1 MVQSAATYLYC
12 MTRRL
17 GRHTA
22 IFVGYLLIGI
32 VATWPLVAHLST
44 AFTGDVSG
52 DTGVYVWNT
61 WVFQHEID
69 QGRLPFYTTSIMTGT
84 PNAAPA
90 NLSLHNY
97 TTFANVVAWPLQKVV
112 GLVAAFNLIF
122 LFNIAL
128 SGYALYR
135 LARDLTEREAESL
148 IAGAAF
154 ALSPVLIAR
163 GVGHFSL
170 VAAAPLPIFAL
181 LLRRLGT
188 TGSVRHACALGGVAA
203 WATFS
208 DAYYGV
214 FCLLMAAVTLAIQFV
229 RVERTVDVPVIQ
241 AVGLRRMLDMVILSV
256 AGFTVAIALRGG
268 GVFNVL
274 GIQVRAN
281 TLYTPMMVLTLL
293 VLARAV
299 LRTRPRLTL
308 QHQES
313 MLAAWRMVTAG
324 AIVMLAILSPAL
336 YALGDHLLHGGVDYE
351 QPMWRSSPAGVDLL
365 AFLLPN
371 PNHALWGAPMR
382 ALLDRWT
389 DRVDFFPEA
398 VGSLS
403 LVALAVIT
411 WAWWR
416 GGWPASRIRIGA
428 TIFYGLLALGPFLH
442 IAGVNTQI
450 PLPWSLL
457 RYVPVLGL
465 VRSPGRFVVIVTMMV
480 AVLLAQAL
488 AHLGRQRPERRR
500 LWLTAVAILIGIE
513 LVPGPRTLYSAEIPA
528 LYRTIA
534 ADPRPDVRVLE
545 LPVGLRDGTSSLGNF
560 SARTQYFQTL
570 HGKAIVGGYLSR
582 VSPGRRRD
590 ARRAPVLNALMT
602 LSEGA
607 PLPAEQEIAARGK
620 AEEFLRRTR
629 LGYVVVDDSL
639 ASPAL
644 VDFSK
649 DLLGLT
655 LLTREGSL
663 ALYVPMVP
671 PNPPQ
676 TP

>member
-1 MVQSAATYLYC
+1 
-12 MTRRL
+12 MTRGL
-17 GRHTA
+17 GRQAA
-22 IFVGYLLIGI
+22 IFVGYLVVAI
-32 VATWPLVAHLST
+32 VATWPLPAHLST

-61 WVFQHEID
+61 WVFQHEIE

-84 PNAAPA
+84 PNAPPA

-97 TTFANVVAWPLQKVV
+97 TTFANVVAWPLQKAV
-112 GLVAAFNLIF
+112 GLVAAFNLVF
-122 LFNIAL
+122 LLNIAL
-128 SGYALYR
+128 SGYALYL
-135 LARDLTEREAESL
+135 LARNLTGEDPESL

-181 LLRRLGT
+181 LLRRVGT
-188 TGSVRHACALGGVAA
+188 TGSVRHACALGAVAA

-229 RVERTVDVPVIQ
+229 RVERGVDVPVIQ
-241 AVGLRRMLDMVILSV
+241 MVGLRRMLDMVILSV
-256 AGFTVAIALRGG
+256 AGFTAAIAMRGG

-274 GIQVRAN
+274 GIHVSAN

-293 VLARAV
+293 VVARVA
-299 LRTRPRLTL
+299 LTTRPRLTL
-308 QHQES
+308 RREQD

-324 AIVMLAILSPAL
+324 ALVMTAILSPVL
-336 YALGDHLLHGGVDYE
+336 YALGDHILHGGVDYA

-365 AFLLPN
+365 AFVLPS
-371 PNHALWGAPMR
+371 PNHVLWGPPMQ

-389 DRVDFFPEA
+389 ERLDFYPEA

-403 LVALAVIT
+403 LVSLAVIA

-416 GGWPASRIRIGA
+416 GGWQPSRIRIGA
-428 TIFYGLLALGPFLH
+428 TLFYVLLSLGPFLH
-442 IAGVNTQI
+442 VAGFNTQI
-450 PLPWSLL
+450 PLPWAVL

-465 VRSPGRFVVIVTMMV
+465 VRSPGRFAVLVTMMV
-480 AVLLAQAL
+480 AILLAQAL
-488 AHLGRQRPERRR
+488 AHLGRQHPDRRR
-500 LWLTAVAILIGIE
+500 RWLAAASVLLGLE

-528 LYRTIA
+528 LYQTIA

-560 SARTQYFQTL
+560 NARTQYFQTL

-582 VSPGRRRD
+582 IAPKRRHD

-602 LSEGA
+602 LSEGQ
-607 PLPAEQEIAARGK
+607 PLPADQEVAARGR

-629 LGYVVVDDSL
+629 LGYVIVDESR

-644 VDFSK
+644 ADFAI

-655 LLTREGSL
+655 LLTREGPL
-663 ALYVPMVP
+663 ALYVPQLPVP
-671 PNPPQ
+671 ADAAPVPR
-676 TP
+676 